1 MQIRAHRD
9 SDLQRDRLVQK
20 LEWSRHVTR
29 GRCWGADATAC
40 KPSYHVNSL
49 LYTSKNYS
57 GVILGFL
64 ITFCV
69 TISFFSVCY
78 IICKINKS
86 QSFFYISFL
95 FKFFKWYITI
105 SFSLYYVYQTTN
117 SCPVWGHLFQF
128 WTLSNNCDNPL
139 AKLWTLVQIKESPGG
154 RKAKISLKNELDKRK
169 FISFGLNIWKII
181 FAMQLTLF
189 YNAIVTFL
197 WPKYN

>member
-1 MQIRAHRD
+1 MVFNWLYRRKICCHFANFVSHFADTVSQTVLVTNVYLQVSTEDAMLMQIRAHRD
-9 SDLQRDRLVQK
+9 LDLQRDRLVQK

-105 SFSLYYVYQTTN
+105 SFSLYYVYQTTTDFL
-117 SCPVWGHLFQF
+117 PGLR
-128 WTLSNNCDNPL
+128 TPL
-139 AKLWTLVQIKESPGG
+139 
-154 RKAKISLKNELDKRK
+154 
-169 FISFGLNIWKII
+169 
-181 FAMQLTLF
+181 
-189 YNAIVTFL
+189 
-197 WPKYN
+197 

>member
-1 MQIRAHRD
+1 MPCWCRFGHTETWTFKETAWCKNWNE
-9 SDLQRDRLVQK
+9 VAM
-20 LEWSRHVTR
+20 SR
-29 GRCWGADATAC
+29 GADVGGLDTTAC

-139 AKLWTLVQIKESPGG
+139 AKFWTLVQ
-154 RKAKISLKNELDKRK
+154 
-169 FISFGLNIWKII
+169 
-181 FAMQLTLF
+181 T
-189 YNAIVTFL
+189 
-197 WPKYN
+197 